1 MRTIFQHVRLPD
13 AFGFGK
19 DPLDVAV
26 EGAYISAI
34 GANLPTGPSDQR
46 IDGRGDL
53 MLPGFVNTHCHAAM
67 TLFRGYGE
75 DLPLSRWLNE
85 RIFPAED
92 RLTDESVY
100 WGSMLAIAEMLRN
113 GVTSFSD
120 MYFFCPATV
129 RAVLETGIKANIS
142 RSLVSF
148 ADGIRLNEDSRFREA
163 AALAD
168 EFHGAGEGRVRI
180 DFSLH
185 AEYTNRPDYCA
196 AVGEYAA
203 ARGLGMQI
211 HLSETEE
218 EHAACIAR
226 HGKTPAAFFAEFGV
240 FAAPTTA
247 AHCVWVTDEDIEIL
261 RANGVTVAHNP
272 TSNLKLGSGVM
283 PLRSLLDAG
292 VNVAL
297 GTDGAASN
305 NTLDILREL
314 RLAAILHKG
323 VNRRADLITAAEML
337 PLATV
342 NGARAQGRGDCGRI
356 ALGARADLIL
366 LDLST
371 PHNIPV
377 YDLNAAVAYSAE
389 SSDVRL
395 TMVDGRILW
404 ANGEYTS
411 IDIDRL
417 RREAGR
423 VIAHYFD

>member
-1 MRTIFQHVRLPD
+1 MKTIFKSVRLP
-13 AFGFGK
+13 AMYGYGT

-26 EGAYISAI
+26 EGAYITAI
-34 GANLPTGPSDQR
+34 GADLPAAAEDKL

-92 RLTDESVY
+92 RLTNESVY
-100 WGSMLAIAEMLRN
+100 WGSLLAIAEMIRN
-113 GVTSFSD
+113 GITSFSD
-120 MYFFCPATV
+120 MYFFCADTA
-129 RAVLETGIKANIS
+129 RAVLESGIKANLS

-148 ADGIRLNEDSRFREA
+148 ADGIKLAEDDRFKEA
-163 AALAD
+163 VALAD
-168 EFHGAGEGRVRI
+168 EFHGAGEGRIKV
-180 DFSLH
+180 DFSVH

-203 ARGLGMQI
+203 AHGFGMQI
-211 HLSETEE
+211 HLSETED
-218 EHAACIAR
+218 EHNACIER
-226 HGKTPAAFFAEFGV
+226 HGKTPAAFFADLGV

-247 AHCVWVTDEDIEIL
+247 AHCVWVTDADIEIL
-261 RANGVTVAHNP
+261 RTHGVTAAHNP

-283 PLRSLLDAG
+283 PLRKLLDGG

-323 VNRRADLITAAEML
+323 VNRRADITTAAEML
-337 PLATV
+337 PLATE
-342 NGARAQGRGDCGRI
+342 NGAKAQGRADCGRI
-356 ALGARADLIL
+356 AVGARADLIL
-366 LDLST
+366 LDLSA
-371 PHNIPV
+371 PHNMPV
-377 YDLNAAVAYSAE
+377 YDLDATVAYSAE
-389 SSDVRL
+389 AADVRL
-395 TMVDGRILW
+395 TMVDGRILF
-404 ANGEYTS
+404 ADGAYTS

-417 RREAGR
+417 RHEAGR

>member
-1 MRTIFQHVRLPD
+1 MKTIFRNVRLPA
-13 AFGFGK
+13 AFGFGTA
-19 DPLDVAV
+19 PLDVAV
-26 EGAYISAI
+26 EGAYITAI
-34 GANLPTGPSDQR
+34 GADLPAAPADR
-46 IDGRGDL
+46 IVDGRGDL
-53 MLPGFVNTHCHAAM
+53 MLPGLVNTHCHAAM

-100 WGSMLAIAEMLRN
+100 WGSMLAIAEMIRN

-129 RAVLETGIKANIS
+129 RAVLDTGIKVNIS

-148 ADGIRLNEDSRFREA
+148 ADGIKLSEDTRFKEA
-163 AALAD
+163 VALAD
-168 EFHGAGEGRVRI
+168 EFHGAGEGRVRV

-203 ARGLGMQI
+203 SRGLGMHI
-211 HLSETEE
+211 HLSETED
-218 EHAACIAR
+218 EHNACIER
-226 HGKTPAAFFAEFGV
+226 HGKTPAAFFADLGV

-247 AHCVWVTDEDIEIL
+247 AHCVWVTDADIEIL
-261 RANGVTVAHNP
+261 RAHGVTAVHNP
-272 TSNLKLGSGVM
+272 SSNLKLGSGVM
-283 PLRSLLDAG
+283 PLRKLLDGG
-292 VNVAL
+292 VNVSL

-305 NTLDILREL
+305 NTLDVLREL

-323 VNRRADLITAAEML
+323 MNRQADITTAAQML

-342 NGARAQGRGDCGRI
+342 NGARAQGRPDCGTI
-356 ALGARADLIL
+356 AVGVRADLIL
-366 LDLST
+366 LDLSA
-371 PHNIPV
+371 PHNIPA
-377 YDLNAAVAYSAE
+377 YDLDATIAYSAE
-389 SSDVRL
+389 AADVRL

-404 ANGEYTS
+404 ADGAYTS
-411 IDIDRL
+411 IDVDRL

>member
-1 MRTIFQHVRLPD
+1 MKTIIRNVRIP
-13 AFGFGK
+13 AVFGFGTA
-19 DPLDVAV
+19 PVDVAV
-26 EGAYISAI
+26 EGAYITAV
-34 GANLPTGPSDQR
+34 GADLPAEPADKLV
-46 IDGRGDL
+46 DGRGDL
-53 MLPGFVNTHCHAAM
+53 LLPGFVNTHCHAAM

-92 RLTDESVY
+92 RLTTESVY

-120 MYFFCPATV
+120 MYFFCPETAQ
-129 RAVLETGIKANIS
+129 AALETGIKANIS

-148 ADGIRLNEDSRFREA
+148 ADGIKLSEDTRFKEA
-163 AALAD
+163 VELAD
-168 EFHGAGEGRVRI
+168 AYHGAGEGRIRV

-196 AVGEYAA
+196 AVSEYAA
-203 ARGLGMQI
+203 SRGLGMQI
-211 HLSETEE
+211 HLSETED
-218 EHAACIAR
+218 EHNACIER
-226 HGKTPAAFFAEFGV
+226 HGKTPAAFLADLGV
-240 FAAPTTA
+240 FRCPTTA
-247 AHCVWVTDEDIEIL
+247 AHCVWVTDEDIELL
-261 RANGVTVAHNP
+261 RAHGVTAAHNP

-283 PLRSLLDAG
+283 PLRKLLDGG

-305 NTLDILREL
+305 NTLDVLREL
-314 RLAAILHKG
+314 RLCAILHKG
-323 VNRRADLITAAEML
+323 INRQADITTAAEML

-342 NGARAQGRGDCGRI
+342 NGARAQGRPDCGTI
-356 ALGARADLIL
+356 AVGARADLIL
-366 LDLST
+366 LDLSA
-371 PHNIPV
+371 PHNIPA
-377 YDLNAAVAYSAE
+377 YDLDATVAYSAE
-389 SSDVRL
+389 SSDVRM

-404 ANGEYTS
+404 ADGAYTS
-411 IDIDRL
+411 IDVERL

>member
-1 MRTIFQHVRLPD
+1 MKTIIRNVRIPA
-13 AFGFGK
+13 AFGFGTA
-19 DPLDVAV
+19 PLDVAI
-26 EGAYISAI
+26 EGAFITAV
-34 GANLPTGPSDQR
+34 GADLPVGPEDKQ
-46 IDGRGDL
+46 IDGRGDPL
-53 MLPGFVNTHCHAAM
+53 LPGFVNTHCHAAM

-92 RLTDESVY
+92 RLTSESVY

-120 MYFFCPATV
+120 MYFFCPETAQ
-129 RAVLETGIKANIS
+129 AVLESGIKANLS

-148 ADGIRLNEDSRFREA
+148 TDGIKLNEDSRFAEA
-163 AALAD
+163 VALAD
-168 EFHGAGEGRVRI
+168 AYHGAGEGRVKI

-196 AVGEYAA
+196 AVGDYAA
-203 ARGLGMQI
+203 SRGLGMQI
-211 HLSETEE
+211 HLSETED
-218 EHAACIAR
+218 EHNACIER
-226 HGKTPAAFFAEFGV
+226 HGKTPAAFFADLGV
-240 FAAPTTA
+240 FRSPTTA

-261 RANGVTVAHNP
+261 RTHGVTASHNP

-283 PLRSLLDAG
+283 PLRRLLDGG

-305 NTLDILREL
+305 NTLDVLREL
-314 RLAAILHKG
+314 RLTAILHKG
-323 VNRRADLITAAEML
+323 INRQADITTAAELL

-342 NGARAQGRGDCGRI
+342 NGARAQGRHDCGTI
-356 ALGARADLIL
+356 AVGARADLIL
-366 LDLST
+366 LDLSA
-371 PHNIPV
+371 PHNMPV
-377 YDLNAAVAYSAE
+377 YDLDATVAYSAE
-389 SSDVRL
+389 ASDVRM
-395 TMVDGRILW
+395 TMVDGRILF
-404 ANGEYTS
+404 ADGAYTS
-411 IDIDRL
+411 IDVERL